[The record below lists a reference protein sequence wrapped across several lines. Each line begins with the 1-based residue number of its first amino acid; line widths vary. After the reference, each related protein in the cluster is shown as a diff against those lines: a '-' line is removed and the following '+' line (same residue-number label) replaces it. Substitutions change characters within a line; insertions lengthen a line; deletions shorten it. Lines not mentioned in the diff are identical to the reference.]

1 VPSNARVYRT
11 GASKLQTSFILFLVF
26 IYGSLFLG
34 YLLKKVYSPL
44 SGYSRFITLVLLT
57 VLTPVII
64 LNSFWSLAFNS
75 IKIIQLPLVF
85 VCLAT
90 LSALPAVGVFRVLS
104 MDKKEMGSFLSCTL
118 FSNIGITLGG
128 FLCYV
133 LYGERGL
140 YLSSLFSAFFLPYY
154 YMAGFPLMS
163 YFSKNRRA
171 TLFDAAAE
179 LLRNPASAVSL
190 ALTAAGIALNL
201 SGIER
206 PEVLNTIATKW
217 LTYIS
222 AGSFSF
228 GIGLGLNF
236 RESLKYVKH
245 AVLISAIK
253 FIFNPFIGLLC
264 IFFFGYSSLADRI
277 PAQVI
282 FIESFMPT
290 AIFSVVLVKIFRLN
304 EDLANSAWILTN
316 LLVIPIIPPMV
327 LFSKFL

>member
-1 VPSNARVYRT
+1 VHRT
-11 GASKLQTSFILFLVF
+11 GALRVRTSFILFLVF

-34 YLLKKVYSPL
+34 YLVKKAYRPIA
-44 SGYSRFITLVLLT
+44 GYSRFITLVLLT
-57 VLTPVII
+57 VLTPLII
-64 LNSFWSLAFNS
+64 LNSFWSLALNS
-75 IKIIQLPLVF
+75 TKIIQLPLVF
-85 VCLAT
+85 ICLVAA
-90 LSALPAVGVFRVLS
+90 SALPAAAACRVLP
-104 MDKKEMGSFLSCTL
+104 MDRKEMGSFLSCTL
-118 FSNIGITLGG
+118 FSNVGITLGG

-140 YLSSLFSAFFLPYY
+140 YLSILFSAFFLPFYY
-154 YMAGFPLMS
+154 LAGFPLMS
-163 YFSKNRRA
+163 YFSKNRKVSVLSA
-171 TLFDAAAE
+171 GAE

-206 PEVLNTIATKW
+206 PGALNTISTKW

-222 AGSFSF
+222 AGGFSF

-245 AVLISAIK
+245 AFFISAVK
-253 FIFNPFIGLLC
+253 FIFNPFMGFLC
-264 IFFFGYSSLADRI
+264 IVLFGYGGLSDRI

-290 AIFSVVLVKIFRLN
+290 AIFSLVLVKIFRLN

-316 LLVIPIIPPMV
+316 LLAIPIIPPVVMIAR
-327 LFSKFL
+327 FL

>member
-1 VPSNARVYRT
+1 MC
-11 GASKLQTSFILFLVF
+11 
-26 IYGSLFLG
+26 IYGSLLLG
-34 YLLKKVYSPL
+34 YFGKKIYRPL

-75 IKIIQLPLVF
+75 IKIIQLPLVYI
-85 VCLAT
+85 CLVT
-90 LSALPAVGVFRVLS
+90 LSAIPAMGGFRVLKL
-104 MDKKEMGSFLSCTL
+104 DKKERGSFLSCTL

-140 YLSSLFSAFFLPYY
+140 YFSSLFAAFFLPYY
-154 YMAGFPLMS
+154 YMVGFPLMG
-163 YFSKNRRA
+163 YFSKKRKVTVLSA
-171 TLFDAAAE
+171 GAE
-179 LLRNPASAVSL
+179 LFRNPTSAALL
-190 ALTAAGIALNL
+190 AFTAAGIILNL
-201 SGIER
+201 SGVQR
-206 PEVLNTIATKW
+206 PDILNMVATRW

-222 AGSFSF
+222 AASFSF
-228 GIGLGLNF
+228 GIGLSLNF
-236 RESLKYVKH
+236 KESLKYVKH
-245 AVLISAIK
+245 AFLISAIK
-253 FIFNPFIGLLC
+253 FVFNPLTGLFL
-264 IFFFGYSSLADRI
+264 IFVFGYSGLTDPI

-316 LLVIPIIPPMV
+316 LTVIPIIPLMA
-327 LFSKFL
+327 FLSRFL